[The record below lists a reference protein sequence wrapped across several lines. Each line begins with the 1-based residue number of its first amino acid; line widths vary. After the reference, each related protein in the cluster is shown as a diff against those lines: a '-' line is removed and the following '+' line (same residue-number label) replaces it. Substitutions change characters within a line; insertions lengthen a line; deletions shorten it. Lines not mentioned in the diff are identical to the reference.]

1 VTTEFWQGGTFLASL
16 AVALFFLRF
25 WRQTRD
31 PLFAVLSG
39 AFVVFAVNR
48 VLLVVLESEDRRLWV
63 YVSRAVVFAMIAAAV
78 LAKNLDRR

>member
-1 VTTEFWQGGTFLASL
+1 VTDFLQGGTFLASL

-25 WRQTRD
+25 WRLTRD

-39 AFVVFAVNR
+39 AFAVFAVNR

-63 YVSRAVVFAMIAAAV
+63 YASRALVFALIAAAV
-78 LAKNLDRR
+78 LAKNLDRSR